1 MPLNNPAMA
10 KILVA
15 EDDPAMRQFIVAA
28 LERAAHRVTGVGDG
42 LSALTALG
50 GADFDV
56 LLADIVMPGLD
67 GIELA
72 RQAGSRWPALK
83 IMFITGFAGVSMGEK
98 PDDQSPDRLLSK
110 PFHLSELVRQVDD
123 LLGE

>member
-1 MPLNNPAMA
+1 MA

-28 LERAAHRVTGVGDG
+28 LERAAHRVIGAPDGV
-42 LSALTALG
+42 AAMTALEAAG
-50 GADFDV
+50 DFDV
-56 LLADIVMPGLD
+56 LLADIVMPGMD

-72 RQAGSRWPALK
+72 RRAGDRWPALK
-83 IMFITGFAGVSMGEK
+83 IMFITGFAGVAMGDK
-98 PDDQSPDRLLSK
+98 PGDHAPARLLSK
-110 PFHLSELVRQVDD
+110 PFHLSDLVRQVDD